1 MSYAALLA
9 LLAALTFTMPF
20 LVDLAERAGLPRGY
34 GIVTT
39 LTAAVFALA
48 WITVRS
54 RVQRR
59 HEIEA
64 RIQAIRERLRER
76 PYDPKAFYLHGDH
89 LGDLLLTLG
98 RTEEALRAFE
108 SYKRVSEQAGSDTTA
123 VDKIIARLRRDLHTP
138 SSAS

>member
-1 MSYAALLA
+1 MSYAALIA

-20 LVDLAERAGLPRGY
+20 LVDLAEHAGVPRGF

-39 LTAAVFALA
+39 LVAAIFAIA

-59 HEIEA
+59 QAVEA
-64 RIQAIRERLRER
+64 RMQAIRDRIKER
-76 PYDPKAFYLHGDH
+76 PQDPTAFYRHGDH

-98 RTEEALRAFE
+98 RVSEALRAFE
-108 SYKRVSEQAGSDTTA
+108 AYRRVAEQSGGDTTA
-123 VDKIIARLRRDLHTP
+123 VNKVIARLRRDAR
-138 SSAS
+138 SSESSS